1 MDGLIPVVMIF
12 VGIAIGAVVAGLLL
26 RAKAKRSYEDGKAD
40 SATEIATLQERLAAK
55 DAELLAL
62 HDGVEKEVAERRRL
76 LAELREETEQRS
88 AAEQKASRISS
99 LEAELAVLHE
109 QNAVL
114 RSSMSSLEAKL
125 ESQEKTALEK
135 LELIINAREE
145 LSTQFKSLANDVLDE
160 KGRKFAEQSKSN
172 LETLL
177 NPLAQKIQAFEKRVE
192 ETYDKE
198 SKQRFSLETEIK
210 NLREL
215 NTRISEDAINLT
227 NALKGQTKT
236 QGAWGEIILERVLEM
251 SGLVKGRE
259 YAIQVTLTSEEGKRS
274 CPDVIIYLPEN
285 RHLVID
291 SKVNIVAY
299 ERYCTLSDG
308 PERDAELKKNISA
321 FRKHIGELDLK
332 RYQDHYKLN
341 SLDFVLMFVPIEGAF
356 MVAMQNDPTLFDQ
369 AFEKNLV
376 IVSPSTLLATMR
388 TISNLWRQEYQSRNA
403 LKIAIQAGRL
413 YDKFALFVDDL
424 TDIGSKLNSAHE
436 SYESAQNKLISGR
449 GNILSRIANMKLL
462 GARAKKSL
470 PQDLVDDAMED
481 EGLLAPSTSSD
492 VVQLVTA
499 ETQADEEHSIPLLNS
514 MRATGER

>member
-1 MDGLIPVVMIF
+1 MDSLIPVAMFLVGVTFGAIVVWF
-12 VGIAIGAVVAGLLL
+12 VL
-26 RAKAKRSYEDGKAD
+26 RAKTRRSYSDGKAD
-40 SATEIATLQERLAAK
+40 SATEIATLQERLTAK
-55 DAELLAL
+55 DSELLAL
-62 HDGVEKEVAERRRL
+62 HDGFEKEAAEKRRL
-76 LAELREETEQRS
+76 VAELREEAEQRS
-88 AAEQKASRISS
+88 AAEQKASRITS
-99 LEAELAVLHE
+99 LEAELAILHE

-114 RSSMSSLEAKL
+114 RSSVSSLEAKL
-125 ESQEKTALEK
+125 ESQEKNALEK
-135 LELIINAREE
+135 VELIIHAREE
-145 LSTQFKSLANDVLDE
+145 LSTQFKTLANDVLDE

-177 NPLAQKIQAFEKRVE
+177 NPLAQKIQAFEKRVQ
-192 ETYDKE
+192 ETYVEE

-274 CPDVIIYLPEN
+274 CPDVIIYLPEK

-308 PERDAELKKNISA
+308 PEREAELRKNISA

-356 MVAMQNDPTLFDQ
+356 MVAMQNDATLFNQ

-388 TISNLWRQEYQSRNA
+388 TISSLWRQEYQSRNA

-424 TDIGSKLNSAHE
+424 TDIGSKLTSAHE

-449 GNILSRIANMKLL
+449 GNILGRIAKIKLL

-470 PQDLVDDAMED
+470 SQDLVDEAMED
-481 EGLLAPSTSSD
+481 EAIMEPSNSIEGVKS
-492 VVQLVTA
+492 VTA
-499 ETQADEEHSIPLLNS
+499 ETQGNEDDQMPLLKS
-514 MRATGER
+514 MNATEDR